1 MVILLERKLTL
12 ADDPISARKAD
23 YVALRLGTIK
33 QFVGFVDSR
42 RRRDLVGRQ
51 TGVFSDSMEQ
61 PVVVA
66 GFFRRRRHRLRNLQV
81 ASRR

>member
-51 TGVFSDSMEQ
+51 TGVSAI
-61 PVVVA
+61 VA